1 MTQIEKV
8 NDQSIVR
15 SAPATEME
23 QLQIL
28 IDSKSLPANIKTI
41 EQAFTIA
48 QFGKDLGMKPMQ
60 SFHQVYNIQGRLAL
74 SSKGLGA
81 LLWANGIQYK
91 TIQDYELVV
100 RGKDKDG
107 NEVKDRVTTIEF
119 YRGKVT
125 ETTSFYWSD
134 AVKAGWT
141 TKDNRVKLPKHMMYA
156 RCLALGAQRI
166 APDKL
171 LGLYTVEEMVDVTN
185 DINTKINEEGE
196 VTILQN

>member
-107 NEVKDRVTTIEF
+107 NEVKDRVTTLEF

-141 TKDNRVKLPKHMMYA
+141 TKDNWVKMPKHMMYA